1 MVRIVVFVLSGTL
14 LFFGCKKEEIIGFTN
29 HADNSTVSAQLNG
42 EDWFASGASGISI
55 NRRDSFDTGFFV
67 TKDGFLRAS
76 LNFQA
81 IPLKLGRHSI
91 STQLEPQ
98 SQNEFAVS
106 YADYGTFLSD
116 GDVIGEIWDS
126 TTDSLYN
133 FCIVDKIDTLNNV
146 LEGRFQLML
155 VKDPTRRL
163 FDTPDTMRFENGRFS
178 AEIRY

>member
-1 MVRIVVFVLSGTL
+1 MLRQTIFLFFGL
-14 LFFGCKKEEIIGFTN
+14 LFLIGCKKEDTIVFTN

-81 IPLKLGRHSI
+81 IPLKLGRHPI
-91 STQLEPQ
+91 STQLDPQ

-133 FCIVDKIDTLNNV
+133 FCIVDKIDTLTNV
-146 LEGRFQLML
+146 IEGRFQLML

-163 FDTPDTMRFENGRFS
+163 FDTPDTMRFENGKFS